1 MNVWLENSEKLG
13 VASLQIQEQFKNVQ
27 QEHNMLK
34 GQVADLE
41 QQLVLAESQLEEFRV
56 RIEANDSLFVSECQG
71 QQLPLDCESTQAKS
85 DVVS

>member
-56 RIEANDSLFVSECQG
+56 
-71 QQLPLDCESTQAKS
+71 
-85 DVVS
+85 

>member
-13 VASLQIQEQFKNVQ
+13 VASLQIQEQFNNVQ

-56 RIEANDSLFVSECQG
+56 RIEANNSLFLSLVP
-71 QQLPLDCESTQAKS
+71 LPHYGTENTINVRWPFLA
-85 DVVS
+85 